1 MDQFGEP
8 AGRENLRTKSVPAA
22 EWQRNLPGLLVPH
35 FFAQQ
40 NHLIIDNL
48 IPSRY
53 MEGLAD
59 LRKGAPQQRSEGIRE
74 RVRVLRGPCNDEG
87 AA

>member
-40 NHLIIDNL
+40 NHLIIDNF
-48 IPSRY
+48 IPRRY
-53 MEGLAD
+53 MEGRAEH
-59 LRKGAPQQRSEGIRE
+59 RKWAPRQRSEGIRDC
-74 RVRVLRGPCNDEG
+74 VRIL
-87 AA
+87 